1 MNAHDS
7 IEATKLLQ
15 CVGRQSS
22 VASSKMVSSL
32 CFLGI
37 SGGLVALVS
46 SVPFFGISRA
56 LVSSVP
62 FFGISKTSGSSA
74 GAEGWTFAGPF
85 WLPFSSTMLGRGGDT
100 CWPEQSWSWPCS
112 PCAAP
117 SPACDMTTSRV
128 PKCMNKTLRLIFLD
142 GRFSWLI
149 LCYKRWMLL
158 VLLVRN
164 IAWPTCSRPNCAAA
178 NHSWLD
184 LLCSLLTAGNSTL
197 IGILIVYHLFGSFCI
212 LFWSVN
218 RKWSL
223 SPSFWK
229 YEGRLF
235 SCDVKVF
242 LLSRFRGDL
251 VVFWASAWQV
261 LRLNNT
267 LCLFWHFTLQE
278 TKDDKGLTNNGIA
291 KAYLRSSRS
300 KKGFFVSCTSC
311 TSCFV
316 NKWNK

>member
-158 VLLVRN
+158 ALLVRN

-218 RKWSL
+218 RKCSL
-223 SPSFWK
+223 SPSWRKTFLVLWRSFCFQGSEETSSFEPRPGRFWDS
-229 YEGRLF
+229 E
-235 SCDVKVF
+235 
-242 LLSRFRGDL
+242 
-251 VVFWASAWQV
+251 
-261 LRLNNT
+261 T
-267 LCLFWHFTLQE
+267 LCLYPAR
-278 TKDDKGLTNNGIA
+278 DKGWQLHGIA

-300 KKGFFVSCTSC
+300 KNGFFVSCTSC

>member
-56 LVSSVP
+56 LVSSLP

-100 CWPEQSWSWPCS
+100 CWPEQPWSEQPCS
-112 PCAAP
+112 PCAVP
-117 SPACDMTTSRV
+117 SPACDMTISRV

-158 VLLVRN
+158 VLLVSN

-197 IGILIVYHLFGSFCI
+197 IEILIVYHLFGSFCM
-212 LFWSVN
+212 FWSLQN

-223 SPSFWK
+223 STFSWLLEIWRKTFLVLWRSFCCK
-229 YEGRLF
+229 GSEEISSFEPRPGR
-235 SCDVKVF
+235 
-242 LLSRFRGDL
+242 
-251 VVFWASAWQV
+251 FWDSSD
-261 LRLNNT
+261 T
-267 LCLFWHFTLQE
+267 LPW
-278 TKDDKGLTNNGIA
+278 DKP
-291 KAYLRSSRS
+291 AYPARDIPPQLAL
-300 KKGFFVSCTSC
+300 
-311 TSCFV
+311 
-316 NKWNK
+316 

>member
-1 MNAHDS
+1 MCRKAKFRCILEDGFITLFPWHLRGVGCFGFIS
-7 IEATKLLQ
+7 SFLWHLQ
-15 CVGRQSS
+15 G
-22 VASSKMVSSL
+22 
-32 CFLGI
+32 
-37 SGGLVALVS
+37 
-46 SVPFFGISRA
+46 FGILTSFLWHLQNLRIISR
-56 LVSSVP
+56 SRR
-62 FFGISKTSGSSA
+62 
-74 GAEGWTFAGPF
+74 WTFAGPF

-100 CWPEQSWSWPCS
+100 CWPEQPWSEQPCS

-158 VLLVRN
+158 ALLVRN

-212 LFWSVN
+212 LFWSLN

-223 SPSFWK
+223 S
-229 YEGRLF
+229 LF
-235 SCDVKVF
+235 LLAFGNMKKDLGFVDVKVF
-242 LLSRFRGDL
+242 LLQRFRGDL
-251 VVFWASAWQV
+251 VFWASAWQV
-261 LRLNNT
+261 LRLYA
-267 LCLFWHFTLQE
+267 FTLRQTCKRQRM
-278 TKDDKGLTNNGIA
+278 TKKSIA
-291 KAYLRSSRS
+291 AYLRSSRS
-300 KKGFFVSCTSC
+300 KNGFFVSCTSC
-311 TSCFV
+311 TSCKEQVEQVSNINTDLNDLKF
-316 NKWNK
+316 KHI